1 MDSTIL
7 SASGPRV
14 LAPAALVRLLLAVSL
29 PLYVIDQ
36 ATKYLVWRYIGLND
50 SIAVVP
56 RWFDLVHV
64 TNTGAAWGMMHNSNW
79 FFAILS
85 LLAVVVLA
93 VLYRQGAF
101 KELLS
106 LAGFLLL
113 VPGVLGNLTD
123 RLAHG
128 HVIDFLSFDLH
139 LPGASPWPSFNVA
152 DSCICVAVGLFQIS
166 SFQDMRR
173 ESAGRRNA
181 D

>member
-1 MDSTIL
+1 MNSTVVPTFRH
-7 SASGPRV
+7 GM
-14 LAPAALVRLLLAVSL
+14 LAPSTLVKLLVAVSL

-36 ATKYLVWRYIGLND
+36 ATKYLVWRYIHF
-50 SIAVVP
+50 SEFIAIIP
-56 RWFDLVHV
+56 GWFDLVHV

-79 FFAILS
+79 FFAVLS
-85 LLAVVVLA
+85 LVAVVVLA

-101 KELLS
+101 EQRLS

-113 VPGVLGNLTD
+113 IPGIFGNLTD

-139 LPGASPWPSFNVA
+139 VPGANPWPSFNVA
-152 DSCICVAVGLFQIS
+152 DSCICVAVAMFLIS

-173 ESAGRRNA
+173 GSTEV
-181 D
+181 